1 MKGHLNNE
9 LLFYR
14 VFDLKQLYERVFGL
28 PLKGKTFKSLT
39 NGRAESVV
47 KKHLQ
52 RLKELS
58 FNMNDEVYDDLL
70 KDYKND
76 ISMFLNEV
84 ERLNEPI
91 KGVNLSSFIYD
102 ETDESFYLK

>member
-1 MKGHLNNE
+1 MKEQFKTE
-9 LLFYR
+9 LIFYR
-14 VFDLKQLYERVFGL
+14 AWDLKQLYERVFGL

-70 KDYKND
+70 KDYKSD
-76 ISMFLNEV
+76 INMFLNEV

-91 KGVNLSSFIYD
+91 KGVSLNSFIYD

>member
-14 VFDLKQLYERVFGL
+14 AWDMKQLYERVFNHQ
-28 PLKGKTFKSLT
+28 LKSKTFKSLT
-39 NGRAESVV
+39 NGRAEAVV

-58 FNMNDEVYDDLL
+58 FNMNDEVHDDLL

-76 ISMFLNEV
+76 IKMFLHEV

-91 KGVNLSSFIYD
+91 KGVSLNSFIYD